1 MKLVMFFLCFNVLQ
15 LVQAQNK
22 LDEKG
27 KKQGD
32 WVKTYPN
39 SKSIEF
45 KGQFKDDQPYGEFIY
60 FFQTGKIK
68 ARTNFIQNSAI
79 SYSVLFHENEV
90 VLAEGKFIGKEK
102 DSTWSFYGNRGH
114 LGLVENYKKG
124 KLHGKRTV
132 FYVPEN
138 LRDTTKRIS
147 QVASYTNG
155 ELDGDFIEYCLANPK
170 IISHSVQKSALSL
183 GEGCLS
189 VEIEHQ
195 GLVHRS
201 ARIKVRAFDILSNQ
215 EVEFRATGYL
225 AVVLQH
231 EIDHLNGVLFY
242 DHINLSDP
250 WKIEENTMI
259 IES

>member
-68 ARTNFIQNSAI
+68 ARTNFIQNSSI

-155 ELDGDFIEYCLANPK
+155 ELDGEFIEY
-170 IISHSVQKSALSL
+170 
-183 GEGCLS
+183 
-189 VEIEHQ
+189 
-195 GLVHRS
+195 
-201 ARIKVRAFDILSNQ
+201 FD
-215 EVEFRATGYL
+215 
-225 AVVLQH
+225 
-231 EIDHLNGVLFY
+231 NGVLKHSSKY
-242 DHINLSDP
+242 SKGRRVGISLSYHP
-250 WKIEENTMI
+250 NGKIMIKDTFLNGAKEGWCYAYNEEG
-259 IES
+259 IESGKSYFHLGTRLSEEETQRFLKKNSQKK

>member
-60 FFQTGKIK
+60 FFQSGKIK
-68 ARTNFIQNSAI
+68 ARTNFIQNSSL

-155 ELDGDFIEYCLANPK
+155 ELDGEFIEY
-170 IISHSVQKSALSL
+170 
-183 GEGCLS
+183 
-189 VEIEHQ
+189 
-195 GLVHRS
+195 
-201 ARIKVRAFDILSNQ
+201 FD
-215 EVEFRATGYL
+215 
-225 AVVLQH
+225 
-231 EIDHLNGVLFY
+231 NGVLKHSSKY
-242 DHINLSDP
+242 IKGRRVGISLNYHPNG
-250 WKIEENTMI
+250 KIMIKDIFLNGAKEGWCYAYNEEG
-259 IES
+259 IESGKSYFHLGQRLSEEELQKFLKKNTLKK